1 MIRIKRAYEKA
12 AETDGE
18 RYLVDRLWPRGVK
31 KEDVRLTD
39 WLKGLGP
46 SHELRRWFDH
56 NPERW
61 QEFQERYAAELKE
74 TGNMILVE
82 VLADRSRD
90 RTVTLVYAAKDPE
103 HNNAVALKRLME
115 EYLKKSRAS
124 QGGAENDR
132 EVAWKPRPL

>member
-103 HNNAVALKRLME
+103 HNHAVALKRLME